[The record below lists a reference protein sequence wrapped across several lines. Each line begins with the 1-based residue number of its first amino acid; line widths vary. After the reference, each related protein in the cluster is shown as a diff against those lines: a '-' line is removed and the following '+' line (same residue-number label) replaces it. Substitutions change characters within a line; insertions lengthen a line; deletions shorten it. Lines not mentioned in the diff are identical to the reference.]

1 MKNKGMNVGICI
13 GTIITMSTIWSI
25 VFVNELKSMRGIG
38 VGICL
43 GISFGISFSMIFL
56 NIKKNKN
63 KEGFQWKQ
71 YT

>member
-1 MKNKGMNVGICI
+1 MKNKGTNIGIFI
-13 GTIITMSTIWSI
+13 GTITTMSIIWSI

-56 NIKKNKN
+56 NIKKNK
-63 KEGFQWKQ
+63 K
-71 YT
+71 

>member
-13 GTIITMSTIWSI
+13 GTIITMSIIWSI

-38 VGICL
+38 VVICL

-56 NIKKNKN
+56 NIKS